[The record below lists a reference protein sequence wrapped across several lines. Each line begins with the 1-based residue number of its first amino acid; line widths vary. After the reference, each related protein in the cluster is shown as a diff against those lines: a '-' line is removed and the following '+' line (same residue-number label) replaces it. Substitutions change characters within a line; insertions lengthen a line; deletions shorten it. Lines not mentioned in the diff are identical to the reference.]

1 MLKRLTALAL
11 LALPGCATAHPPAAL
26 SGVWG
31 GDHLTATFTE
41 AGAKLQADCAEGAI
55 SGPVRTDPAGR
66 FSAAGAYQAQH
77 GGPQRVEE
85 DAAPAANARFEG
97 QVRGETLVLTIRGA
111 DGAPAQTFTLVR
123 GAHAKL
129 VRCY

>member
-1 MLKRLTALAL
+1 MLKRLTAIAL
-11 LALPGCATAHPPAAL
+11 LALPGCAAAQPPAAL

-31 GDHLTATFTE
+31 GDRLKATFTE
-41 AGAKLQADCAEGAI
+41 TGATLQADCADGMIA
-55 SGPVRTDPAGR
+55 GPVRTDGAGR
-66 FSAAGAYQAQH
+66 FSAAGAYEVRH

-85 DAAPAANARFEG
+85 DARPAANARFEG
-97 QVRGETLVLTIRGA
+97 QIRGETLKLTIRGA

-123 GAHAKL
+123 GARPKL